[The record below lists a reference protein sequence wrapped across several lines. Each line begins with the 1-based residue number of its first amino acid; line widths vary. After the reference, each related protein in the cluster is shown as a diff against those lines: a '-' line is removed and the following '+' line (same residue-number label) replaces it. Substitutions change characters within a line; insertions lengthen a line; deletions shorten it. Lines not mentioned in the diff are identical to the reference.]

1 MEFSK
6 FYFFS
11 FLSCFITGTSFVSKL
26 RAASLAVRYE
36 PLVCRVIRRGMF
48 LIVSK
53 FDEFLQKKNMENG
66 NRFWGGIFQQLD
78 MGFSFFSVFTKIKIT
93 RKLVEKSKSFVLI
106 RFFPV

>member
-53 FDEFLQKKNMENG
+53 FDEFLQKKTWKMETD
-66 NRFWGGIFQQLD
+66 FGGE
-78 MGFSFFSVFTKIKIT
+78 FFNN
-93 RKLVEKSKSFVLI
+93 
-106 RFFPV
+106 